1 MMELIYSILRIPVPF
16 NMIIVLVFLGVVG
29 GSIKVIAVEVRK
41 YFVRQMELDL
51 KRDMVERGFSP
62 AEIMQVMDGGTREK

>member
-29 GSIKVIAVEVRK
+29 GTIKVITVEVRK